1 MAELIELALQYQQAL
16 DGHSAAATSTA
27 VEATG
32 LALEL
37 AMREAAFPAAGDG
50 SAAWKVFQP
59 IILQTTLATSIVA
72 YFERTPWAALTPQM
86 LSARRVAGGILL
98 HLYNSTQYSDSTS
111 AQTAAA
117 LLLRQVLAPSPGQ
130 IRMSSDI
137 IWSRYYFV

>member
-1 MAELIELALQYQQAL
+1 MGELIELALQYQQAL
-16 DGHSAAATSTA
+16 DGNSATATSAA
-27 VEATG
+27 VETKG
-32 LALEL
+32 SVLEL
-37 AMREAAFPAAGDG
+37 AMSRAVLPTAGDD
-50 SAAWKVFQP
+50 SATWKVLQP

-130 IRMSSDI
+130 
-137 IWSRYYFV
+137 YV